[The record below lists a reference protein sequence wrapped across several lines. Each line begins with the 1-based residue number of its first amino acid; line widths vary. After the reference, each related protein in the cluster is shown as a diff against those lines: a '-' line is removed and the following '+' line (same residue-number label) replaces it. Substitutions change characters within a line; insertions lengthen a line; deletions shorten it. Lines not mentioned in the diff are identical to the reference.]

1 VSEKVQ
7 YLVSHLFTRCTGTT
21 GAMAPAFLP
30 ATLLAAALRSCM
42 DACILKIDKMR
53 VGRGK
58 DRSRRSTDNLV
69 RVGGSDVIGNQVV
82 NSDDRTSELCSAL
95 EYVV

>member
-1 VSEKVQ
+1 
-7 YLVSHLFTRCTGTT
+7 
-21 GAMAPAFLP
+21 MAPAFLP

-42 DACILKIDKMR
+42 DACILTMYKMR

-58 DRSRRSTDNLV
+58 DRVKRSTGNLL

-82 NSDDRTSELCSAL
+82 NGDARRFQLQIARIYGVQFFLEAQTTASTSMR
-95 EYVV
+95 